1 MRRAEIQML
10 GGAVVKCYAIR
21 HHPAA
26 SYGQAVWVDEQ
37 GIPVANASLPIDS
50 PLYKVV
56 REWDEDIIDQ
66 VRTCG
71 LTYNELSR
79 RARIARGVLTGGISG
94 DTRLS
99 TLEAI
104 SKALDRPLVLY
115 DTPLGDVDVDIPT
128 ALRLQL
134 AQLDLSQKD
143 VADATGLSPNIVS
156 NAMRG
161 KTDTALKTLQAIAK
175 AMHTEVILKM

>member
-1 MRRAEIQML
+1 ML
-10 GGAVVKCYAIR
+10 GGTIIECYAIR

-37 GIPVANASLPIDS
+37 GLPVANASLPIES
-50 PLYKVV
+50 SLYKVV

-66 VRTCG
+66 VRNCG
-71 LTYNELSR
+71 LTYSELAR
-79 RARIARGVLTGGISG
+79 RANVSRGSLTGGITEA
-94 DTRLS
+94 TRLS
-99 TLEAI
+99 TLVAI

-115 DTPLGDVDVDIPT
+115 DTPLGDMDVDIPT

-134 AQLDLSQKD
+134 ANLDLSQND
-143 VADATGLSPNIVS
+143 IAEATGISPNIVS